1 MAEAIKMRAQSRD
14 GVTEIRMLVQ
24 HPMETG
30 LRKDA
35 ATGLP
40 IPADFIR
47 IVTVMLND
55 RLVLEGHLNTAVSRN
70 PVFAFK
76 VRGGKPGDRV
86 STSWVDSK
94 GGQRTDETLAR

>member
-35 ATGLP
+35 VTGLA

-47 IVTVMLND
+47 TITVRLND
-55 RLVLEGHLNTAVSRN
+55 RLVLEAHLNTAVSRN

-76 VRGGKPGDRV
+76 VRGGKPGDRI
-86 STSWVDSK
+86 SASWTDTK
-94 GGQRTDETLAR
+94 GEQRTDEVLVQ

>member
-1 MAEAIKMRAQSRD
+1 MAEAMKMRAQSRD
-14 GVTEIRMLVQ
+14 GVTEIRMLVP

-35 ATGLP
+35 VTGLP

-47 IVTVMLND
+47 IVTVRLND
-55 RLVLEGHLNTAVSRN
+55 RLVLEAHLNTAVSRN
-70 PVFAFK
+70 PVFGFK

-86 STSWVDSK
+86 SASWTDVK
-94 GGQRTDETLAR
+94 GEQRTDETLVQ